1 MTGVLLSLFAAL
13 FYGAAD
19 FCGGLATKRGSI
31 FAVTLLSQASGLALL
46 LVLLIF
52 LPGHASAA
60 DLGWGALAGICGGL
74 GIALL
79 YHALSIGKMGVV
91 SPITAVLAASVPLGL
106 GIFRGDHLVVPQYIG
121 IAIALIAIVLISVS
135 FEEGGVREISTA
147 GVKEAIASGI
157 IIGGFLLFISFSSHA
172 AGLTSLAA
180 ARVAS
185 IGILALV
192 AVVARAS
199 LQPPAGTLGLVLFTG
214 AIDMTANA
222 LYVLATYNGYLSI
235 AAVITSLYPASTV
248 FLARLILNERL
259 MMSQKFGVG
268 LALAGVALI
277 AFRS

>member
-1 MTGVLLSLFAAL
+1 MTGVILSLFAAL

-31 FAVTLLSQASGLALL
+31 FAVTVLSQGSGLALL
-46 LVLLIF
+46 LMLLVF
-52 LPGHASAA
+52 FPAHASAA
-60 DLGWGALAGICGGL
+60 DLAWGGVAGLCGGI

-91 SPITAVLAASVPLGL
+91 SPITAVLAAAVPLAA
-106 GIFRGDHLVVPQYIG
+106 GIIRGDRITVTQFVG
-121 IAIALIAIVLISVS
+121 IAIALVAIVLISVS
-135 FEEGGVREISTA
+135 FEEGGTREISTD
-147 GVKEAIASGI
+147 GVKEAIAAGV

-180 ARVAS
+180 ARFAS
-185 IGILALV
+185 MGILTLIAL
-192 AVVARAS
+192 VARAS
-199 LQPPAGTLGLVLFTG
+199 LQPPPGMLGLVLFTG
-214 AIDMTANA
+214 VIDMTANA

-248 FLARLILNERL
+248 FLARVVLNERL
-259 MMSQKFGVG
+259 MLSQKFGVG